1 MNYLNRYSRA
11 NSKAPNVA
19 VNTARRGSKMS
30 RKPIYLACLLL
41 AACVNQQVDCSEGS
55 PAQNWVE
62 SVESQDWARMTELL
76 APDAT
81 YDDPTVIHF
90 DGQDAISL
98 KGREAVVE
106 FWKKTSEEIGA
117 RNIDYDITRCFESGG
132 ITVLTM
138 KVSLT
143 MSGAYWNINKESID
157 LTGEGTTVV
166 TNRPEGIVAVVD
178 YFDYAGTLTQIER
191 LRSQYGEARDS
202 DSTP

>member
-1 MNYLNRYSRA
+1 MRWKS
-11 NSKAPNVA
+11 
-19 VNTARRGSKMS
+19 
-30 RKPIYLACLLL
+30 IYLTCTLL
-41 AACVNQQVDCSEGS
+41 AAGINQPVLASACGEDS
-55 PAQNWVE
+55 PAYNWVE

-81 YDDPTVIHF
+81 YDDPTVVHF
-90 DGQDAISL
+90 GQDAIAL
-98 KGREAVVE
+98 VGRETVVE

-138 KVSLT
+138 KLSMT

-178 YFDYAGTLTQIER
+178 YFDYAGTLTQIEG

-202 DSTP
+202 DLTP